1 MVKLVEQIPIESY
14 FHGKFITYKALDRIV
29 QTEFANS
36 NADKVNIFI
45 DLYQFLTPPTG
56 PVRINDFFVACSIV
70 INYAG
75 HLRNFFRKYYKTES
89 KIILVAS
96 NGMYKKSVKLLA
108 GYNKYYNKRFADAGD
123 SYNKMIESNLSLLHL
138 LCPYLPDIYFK
149 AGSVDA
155 TIMIKHML
163 DHNYFGGDRTA
174 NLVISTSHYMY
185 QLPST
190 NPEVVV
196 ARQSRKFAED
206 NSYSY
211 NSITCLNAFLYES
224 RKFVPEFPINPK
236 FISMLMILNGIQ
248 RLGVKS
254 KVSLPT
260 ALDIINGLISGIEH
274 DCNALYNGFCDYY
287 LANPK
292 KKCSMGQQ
300 EFVDRFMAIDINYQY
315 LVYESMSESKL
326 DDYLKRKQDPDAVKE
341 INNKY
346 FKNNP
351 IILEDL

>member
-1 MVKLVEQIPIESY
+1 M
-14 FHGKFITYKALDRIV
+14 
-29 QTEFANS
+29 
-36 NADKVNIFI
+36 
-45 DLYQFLTPPTG
+45 
-56 PVRINDFFVACSIV
+56 
-70 INYAG
+70 
-75 HLRNFFRKYYKTES
+75 
-89 KIILVAS
+89 
-96 NGMYKKSVKLLA
+96 
-108 GYNKYYNKRFADAGD
+108 
-123 SYNKMIESNLSLLHL
+123 
-138 LCPYLPDIYFK
+138 
-149 AGSVDA
+149 
-155 TIMIKHML
+155 
-163 DHNYFGGDRTA
+163 
-174 NLVISTSHYMY
+174 
-185 QLPST
+185 
-190 NPEVVV
+190 
-196 ARQSRKFAED
+196 ARQSRRFAED